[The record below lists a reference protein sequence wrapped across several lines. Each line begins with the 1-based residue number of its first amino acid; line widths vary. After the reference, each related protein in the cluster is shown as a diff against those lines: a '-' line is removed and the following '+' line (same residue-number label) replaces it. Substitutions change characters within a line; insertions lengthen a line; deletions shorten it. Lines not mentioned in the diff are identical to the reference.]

1 MKKTL
6 VTLLLALTSLSLA
19 SCGSKDCRCYEL
31 SGSHW
36 TGPHTTMTAAGT
48 RCADLNSRTLK
59 CNEMEEPIINPDDI
73 GVDNKKK

>member
-1 MKKTL
+1 MKKILASLLLVL
-6 VTLLLALTSLSLA
+6 VTMALA
-19 SCGSKDCRCYEL
+19 SCDSKDCRCYEL

-36 TGPHTTMTAAGT
+36 TGPHTTMTSAGT

-59 CNEMEEPIINPDDI
+59 CNEMDEPIINPDDI